1 MLDLDAAALLL
12 AAISD
17 CLIAIVAYLLM
28 LLRLCSIDFDEGHA
42 HMVVIQLLYLSSEYM
57 NGTSFQLG
65 QSVLVDV
72 YEAVIQNIH
81 FFGYKFFK
89 GKLAASVKWL
99 IGRVY
104 GGSAPDLLQN
114 PIRYNDNNTFQLETT
129 VVTALTNSSL
139 YSNAAAKIFKDQ
151 NLINQPHGV
160 VLRALASHS
169 IPLMISGEEANITES
184 MLASVQPFH
193 QAAHLAV
200 MDALMTAHM
209 RSIITIERVVD
220 AVQNYTTVDKR
231 EEPMD
236 SVDALLFWINKI
248 CLLVRDDM
256 EKCQAMRKDISQ
268 YGAVVVPEMEDL
280 YEDMCDGACVCALV
294 AFYRPN
300 EMNMQGWETKEFYP
314 NLAACGYVQLSRT
327 VVFFFFLE
335 ICFNDPMSVADCQ
348 YNLILLKRFCR
359 TLSFSPFYFE
369 IEDILYLHE
378 SLQPN
383 VNAFLADLFNAF
395 EGSATLM
402 ASPVDPAPSR
412 RFVPIQG
419 IPDLRTHNYAARPLH
434 PLKMK
439 YIQSAIPRTMSAMS
453 ADSLMT
459 TRSGDSL
466 RYNVARN
473 RPTLNGTETTNFS
486 ELLQGTLGDRL
497 GTGTDSTTGGTYS
510 RSDSMPAASI
520 RLALEEKRREHE
532 KKRYLETNLSESER
546 VQKQKDAFFA
556 LMQRLE
562 KQGPD
567 AKGRTMSEVG
577 GGSGIP
583 SAREIRSLKE
593 TVQDLKK
600 QLEEMSLQQEHLTR
614 QVDGQRQMSHATS
627 QPAIHSDFMYMQDGS
642 QPVLNP
648 YATLPHN
655 VAKAALQQQSQHT
668 YAMPYATQMD
678 PMLGTQTIYQTPSPQ
693 APFTIAQNQAGC
705 LFLEFCGDHLNFQ
718 MQMDAYN
725 AQLAATSPPQMLN
738 ASQLGSSAPVT
749 SPPYL
754 QQMTPGGG
762 AISSFM
768 LHQQQQPLPV
778 SPPIVSSPLV
788 LPAGASYVNNMPDV
802 NTNTFR
808 LHQNNAS
815 SSRLD
820 PPLELKHNLTNWGLT
835 YKAGHMSRPQRR
847 TWENGTFIKSE
858 MDLVNQPEIVPH
870 APTEQDQ
877 MQPIPGSVSGGGGLA
892 RAQQFYQQPTNDEN
906 LYDPQRDAYQQF
918 SKQIGRCYPLIPS
931 LFDVPSL
938 FSTIIDCHLKNH
950 LINPRKT
957 SCYSTSRMFFL
968 VDESEMRPPPPAHQ
982 QSPPKDPTSPP
993 ATNALVM
1000 QRQSATGGS
1009 QFIVEDIVSDKPA
1022 VGVTREMEAKR
1033 EALLAKTLR
1042 RREQIEQKVEEIE
1055 ARNAE
1060 RRQAELEKQEAAE
1073 QRKRERELQ
1082 RQKILEDYKRKKM
1095 ERELEANGGQY
1106 ARGHSQPPT
1115 PSRPK
1120 STVDM
1125 VRSRTLQRPARP
1137 QSSVDDSSAP
1147 SSARITVPST
1157 AEPALK
1163 LFSKYVHKSNRSMII
1178 NALQY
1183 SVFPGAVSDKMR
1195 NEVLGELAKSD
1206 SKHFLLLFRDQKCRY
1221 MGAYSWDQQ
1230 SDTAHRIH
1238 GRGPNMCHES
1248 MMHLMFKLVFI
1259 CPKEFA
1265 CRLAILSHAYRPLDF
1280 SLSACILLFSLSK
1293 FSFHLRY
1300 DSGAKTFTK
1309 IPTKHLSATIDG
1321 FTLQDQFMQTAK
1333 IPHSGSITKQ

>member
-1 MLDLDAAALLL
+1 VPNATFALPGR
-12 AAISD
+12 SQ
-17 CLIAIVAYLLM
+17 
-28 LLRLCSIDFDEGHA
+28 LRLTASEFVEFP
-42 HMVVIQLLYLSSEYM
+42 HME
-57 NGTSFQLG
+57 
-65 QSVLVDV
+65 VLPEITPINCYNV
-72 YEAVIQNIH
+72 ER
-81 FFGYKFFK
+81 

-139 YSNAAAKIFKDQ
+139 YSSAAAKIFKDQ

-160 VLRALASHS
+160 VLRALANHS
-169 IPLMISGEEANITES
+169 IPLMISGEEANISEAT
-184 MLASVQPFH
+184 LASVQPFH

-200 MDALMTAHM
+200 MDALMSAHM

-256 EKCQAMRKDISQ
+256 EKCQAMRKDPNQ
-268 YGAVVVPEMEDL
+268 FVTMVVPEMEDL

-294 AFYRPN
+294 AFYKPD
-300 EMNMQGWETKEFYP
+300 EMHMQ
-314 NLAACGYVQLSRT
+314 
-327 VVFFFFLE
+327 E
-335 ICFNDPMSVADCQ
+335 ICFNDPMSVADCH
-348 YNLILLKRFCR
+348 YNLMLLKRFCG
-359 TLSFSPFYFE
+359 TLSFNPFYFE
-369 IEDILYLHE
+369 VEDILYLHE

-383 VNAFLADLFNAF
+383 INAFLADLFDAF
-395 EGSATLM
+395 ESSTTHV
-402 ASPVDPAPSR
+402 ASPVDPTPAR
-412 RFVPIQG
+412 RFVPIQT
-419 IPDLRTHNYAARPLH
+419 IPDLRSQNYPHRALH
-434 PLKMK
+434 PIKMK
-439 YIQSAIPRTMSAMS
+439 YVQSSASRTMSAMS
-453 ADSLMT
+453 ADSLLT

-466 RYNVARN
+466 RYNVPRS
-473 RPTLNGTETTNFS
+473 RPTLNGTETTNFG
-486 ELLQGTLGDRL
+486 ELLQASYGDRVNVGADGL
-497 GTGTDSTTGGTYS
+497 PSTPGTYS

-562 KQGPD
+562 KQGSD
-567 AKGRTMSEVG
+567 TKTRTMSEVG
-577 GGSGIP
+577 GSGMP
-583 SAREIRSLKE
+583 SAREIRTLKE

-600 QLEEMSLQQEHLTR
+600 QLQEMSLQQEHLTR

-627 QPAIHSDFMYMQDGS
+627 QPAIHSDFMYLQDGS

-655 VAKAALQQQSQHT
+655 VAKAALQQQAQQQHT

-678 PMLGTQTIYQTPSPQ
+678 PMLSSQTIYQTPSQ
-693 APFTIAQNQAGC
+693 QIPFSIAQQ
-705 LFLEFCGDHLNFQ
+705 
-718 MQMDAYN
+718 QMDAYS
-725 AQLAATSPPQMLN
+725 AQLAASSPPQML
-738 ASQLGSSAPVT
+738 AGSQLAPATQIASS
-749 SPPYL
+749 PYL
-754 QQMTPGGG
+754 QQMTPGAG
-762 AISSFM
+762 AMSPFV
-768 LHQQQQPLPV
+768 LHQQPPV
-778 SPPIVSSPLV
+778 ALSPPIVTSSLV
-788 LPAGASYVNNMPDV
+788 LPAGASYVNNVPDV

-877 MQPIPGSVSGGGGLA
+877 MQPLPGSSMPGGVGVT
-892 RAQQFYQQPTNDEN
+892 RAQHFHQQRSANDERV
-906 LYDPQRDAYQQF
+906 YDPQRELQQNI
-918 SKQIGRCYPLIPS
+918 SRQI
-931 LFDVPSL
+931 
-938 FSTIIDCHLKNH
+938 
-950 LINPRKT
+950 
-957 SCYSTSRMFFL
+957 
-968 VDESEMRPPPPAHQ
+968 DESDIRPPPPAHQ
-982 QSPPKDPTSPP
+982 QTPPKDPSSPP
-993 ATNALVM
+993 TTNTLLM
-1000 QRQSATGGS
+1000 QRHSATGGS
-1009 QFIVEDIVSDKPA
+1009 QFIVDDIVPDKPA

-1042 RREQIEQKVEEIE
+1042 RREQIEQRVEEIE

-1073 QRKRERELQ
+1073 LRKRERELQ

-1095 ERELEANGGQY
+1095 ERELEANSGFQNG
-1106 ARGHSQPPT
+1106 RGHSQPPT

-1120 STVDM
+1120 STVELAA
-1125 VRSRTLQRPARP
+1125 RSRTLQRPTRP
-1137 QSSVDDSSAP
+1137 QSSIDDTSTP
-1147 SSARITVPST
+1147 SSARVTVAST
-1157 AEPALK
+1157 TEPALK

-1183 SVFPGAVSDKMR
+1183 SVFPGTVSDKMR

-1248 MMHLMFKLVFI
+1248 MMHLMFK
-1259 CPKEFA
+1259 
-1265 CRLAILSHAYRPLDF
+1265 
-1280 SLSACILLFSLSK
+1280 
-1293 FSFHLRY
+1293 Y
-1300 DSGAKTFTK
+1300 DSGAKTFTR

-1321 FTLQDQFMQTAK
+1321 FTLQDQFMQTPK
-1333 IPHSGSITKQ
+1333 IPHSGSISK